1 MIKIVHWISSICKIC
16 TDSEDPETTNHW
28 RFLFSRPS
36 ISSSISLWHCCWCSG
51 CLASKYNVQHI
62 PLVVV
67 SWPKKSLLYAMQTKE
82 CLTFLFL
89 RKQYPLKSQS
99 YLCVYI
105 TSINCILRPEQN
117 IISNNVKEVQS
128 QQKMISY
135 KC

>member
-1 MIKIVHWISSICKIC
+1 MTNQYPVFVKSVQILRIQKLPTIEGSCFLGPPLAHQSPSDIAAGARDVWPVNITSSTSHLWLYRDLKRAYFMQCKQ
-16 TDSEDPETTNHW
+16 
-28 RFLFSRPS
+28 
-36 ISSSISLWHCCWCSG
+36 
-51 CLASKYNVQHI
+51 KNV
-62 PLVVV
+62 
-67 SWPKKSLLYAMQTKE
+67 
-82 CLTFLFL
+82 LTFLFL